1 MKAIRESDWK
11 RLRDLK
17 PVALERFCDRVL
29 LEIDQARSDAASS
42 SHQRYLAI
50 YDLIRERDEE
60 LGYIFDGL
68 SRSSA
73 IGKLLLM
80 HRTGLL
86 TEDEVA
92 GFSED
97 MKDAIARSQNC

>member
-1 MKAIRESDWK
+1 MKRIRESDWK

-17 PVALERFCDRVL
+17 PIALERFCDRVL
-29 LEIDQARSDAASS
+29 LELEQARSDAASS

-80 HRTGLL
+80 HRAGLL
-86 TEDEVA
+86 TEEDVA
-92 GFSED
+92 GFSEEL
-97 MKDAIARSQNC
+97 KDAIAQSQDD